1 MKKIHFFWI
10 CPSIDT
16 FEWFGELLQTLE
28 LEMKNKNRADLVLE
42 YKIYLTRGWSLKE
55 AKEIVNNDSETY
67 DLFTGLNQ
75 KTNYGRPNFDLFFKD
90 YSSMLNESELNEK
103 MVKVGVF
110 FCGPQQLSTQ
120 LHNICNLF
128 IYLFVYFAKNS
139 LQETLKFINNSL
151 CTFI

>member
-1 MKKIHFFWI
+1 
-10 CPSIDT
+10 
-16 FEWFGELLQTLE
+16 
-28 LEMKNKNRADLVLE
+28 MKNKNRADLVLE

-120 LHNICNLF
+120 LHKICNLYSNDKLRF
-128 IYLFVYFAKNS
+128 FYNKENF
-139 LQETLKFINNSL
+139 
-151 CTFI
+151 